1 MERHAKSHEQGH
13 GYSCQE
19 CGKSFARS
27 DVLRRHLKI
36 HTRDTNKAAAP
47 AAPANGASVSAN
59 RVLRACRACAIAK
72 IKCSGHAPCQRCSEL
87 NKECEYEATAS
98 SRPAKR
104 VRLESEDSTR
114 DLSVGDFPDSGHGE
128 ASSSGFDSSVPT
140 FSLPPMPHSSAS
152 YPPPGSTSTAS
163 HMPPTW
169 GDLPPDSLTGD
180 LSSLFGS
187 TSPGFSGPPA
197 ASTSTLSPSLPQPPQ
212 NGNSNGDM
220 LDTFVNF
227 ALHQHNP
234 TSSLESDL
242 AAAFY
247 LPTGDQMFWSSFLTS
262 PPAAPLHQPPQ
273 LFPAAFPYENQQHQQ
288 TDFHAAASSSPA
300 SNAGG
305 LSSSTRRPRILITA
319 AGMPSRHGSPHPEE
333 EGKGKEREQQDAT
346 DGAANAGGE
355 ANVDGEGRPST
366 SSSAWPPV
374 WNPTGDESAVS
385 LDREASLSLLTLP
398 LVGGGNAA
406 KTMPFDED
414 VRIALLET
422 LRFAQL
428 SDDEYHALYRTI
440 ARIPLSIFDLLC
452 GLYFHHFNRVYPMLH
467 APTFNP
473 KSTLG
478 QLLLIILGIGAVY
491 APVPGAL
498 QLGRVLIEVARRGTE
513 HLINRDNRLARSLP
527 VAQGTLIW
535 GIVRWIGSART
546 VELAE
551 VFRSIHVAMFRRLRI
566 FDDWE
571 QHKPRSSSPQAQ
583 WSAFIAN
590 EERRRTAMV
599 CFLLE
604 GEVTTL
610 LHLPP
615 VIPWSDIK
623 TPLPCSDDLWNAP
636 SAEAWLELKAN
647 APEPASI
654 PAVAKLLA
662 SDSSLPLP
670 PAISLTPFGAH
681 VLVQGMHMNIWNAR
695 QMHLSGLTNHAELIT
710 THIRRSLVRLARGKD
725 EFSPRFAKG
734 AAGDGD
740 DPALYAAS
748 HAWYHLAQIST
759 HIPLEEL
766 DLVGRKGGDKE
777 AMEATDRWARWMQAN
792 PDQARMVA
800 LHAGQLFRV
809 VRDHPTH
816 ATYESSAL
824 FHAGLCL
831 YIFARSSSTSSNPS
845 AGSTFGSTSRDPGS
859 SASSTESAF
868 PLDAALP
875 GSSTPVDSGSWL
887 ALGGPASLTGVSC
900 LFSDSSA
907 PIQVLRAVARL
918 LTQLATVWRVGQV
931 FATVLEGMAK
941 RDEEQQ
947 KLALVSAAFDYG
959 GAPAS
964 F

>member
-87 NKECEYEATAS
+87 NKDCEYEATPS
-98 SRPAKR
+98 NRPAKR

-114 DLSVGDFPDSGHGE
+114 DLSVGDYADNGHGE

-152 YPPPGSTSTAS
+152 YPPPGSSSAAS

-169 GDLPPDSLTGD
+169 GDLPPDSLAGD
-180 LSSLFGS
+180 LSTLFGS
-187 TSPGFSGPPA
+187 TSPGFSGGPA
-197 ASTSTLSPSLPQPPQ
+197 ASTSTLPPTLPQAPQ
-212 NGNSNGDM
+212 NGNANGDM

-333 EGKGKEREQQDAT
+333 EGKGKEREQQDGA

-428 SDDEYHALYRTI
+428 SDDEYHALYRTL

-571 QHKPRSSSPQAQ
+571 QHKPRSLSPQAQ

-623 TPLPCSDDLWNAP
+623 TPLPCYDDLWNAP
-636 SAEAWLELKAN
+636 TAEAWLELKTT

-766 DLVGRKGGDKE
+766 DLVGRKGGDRE
-777 AMEATDRWARWMQAN
+777 AMEATERWARWMQAN

-809 VRDHPTH
+809 VRDYPTH

-831 YIFARSSSTSSNPS
+831 YIFARSSSTSSNAS
-845 AGSTFGSTSRDPGS
+845 AGSTFGSSSRDPGS
-859 SASSTESAF
+859 SASSTETAF
-868 PLDAALP
+868 PLDAILHGP
-875 GSSTPVDSGSWL
+875 TPVDSGSWL

-907 PIQVLRAVARL
+907 PTQVLRAVARL

-931 FATVLEGMAK
+931 FAAVLEGMAR

-947 KLALVSAAFDYG
+947 KSALVPAAFDYG

>member
-1 MERHAKSHEQGH
+1 MSTEGDEVQQQPKRPHACPHPGCTASYARIEHMERHAKSHEQGH

-27 DVLRRHLKI
+27 DVWRRHLKI
-36 HTRDTNKAAAP
+36 HTRDTNKAATP

-98 SRPAKR
+98 NCPAKR

-114 DLSVGDFPDSGHGE
+114 DLSVGDCPDSGHGE

-140 FSLPPMPHSSAS
+140 FALPPMPHSSAS

-187 TSPGFSGPPA
+187 TSPGFTGAPA

-212 NGNSNGDM
+212 NGKSNGDM

-234 TSSLESDL
+234 TSSLELNL

-273 LFPAAFPYENQQHQQ
+273 PFPAAFPYKNQQHQQ

-305 LSSSTRRPRILITA
+305 LSLSTRRPRILITA

-385 LDREASLSLLTLP
+385 LDREASLP

-428 SDDEYHALYRTI
+428 SDDEYHAVYRTI

-590 EERRRTAMV
+590 KERRRTAM
-599 CFLLE
+599 L
-604 GEVTTL
+604 TI
-610 LHLPP
+610 LPL
-615 VIPWSDIK
+615 SG
-623 TPLPCSDDLWNAP
+623 NAP

-734 AAGDGD
+734 AAGNGD

-748 HAWYHLAQIST
+748 HACYHLAQIST

-766 DLVGRKGGDKE
+766 DL
-777 AMEATDRWARWMQAN
+777 
-792 PDQARMVA
+792 ARMVA

-809 VRDHPTH
+809 VRDYPTH

-831 YIFARSSSTSSNPS
+831 YIFARLSSTSADPGAS
-845 AGSTFGSTSRDPGS
+845 STFDSSSRDPGS
-859 SASSTESAF
+859 FSSSTESAF
-868 PLDAALP
+868 PLDAALY
-875 GSSTPVDSGSWL
+875 SSLTPVNLGSWL
-887 ALGGPASLTGVSC
+887 ALGGPASLTGVSG

-907 PIQVLRAVARL
+907 PM
-918 LTQLATVWRVGQV
+918 QLATVGRIGQV
-931 FATVLEGMAK
+931 FAVVLKGIAR

-947 KLALVSAAFDYG
+947 KLALVPATLNYG
-959 GAPAS
+959 SAPAS